1 MHGLLNRERK
11 QKGIVM
17 VKVLFFA
24 KLREDLGV
32 SSLDVKQLNNI
43 VTIAD
48 LVAFIVKE
56 QGGDF
61 AEHLASEQ
69 IVVSQNHEVVNRAAI
84 IRSGD
89 EIAFYPP
96 VTGG

>member
-1 MHGLLNRERK
+1 M
-11 QKGIVM
+11 I
-17 VKVLFFA
+17 KVLFFA

-32 SSLDVKQLNNI
+32 SGLDIAYSEQLA
-43 VTIAD
+43 TIAD
-48 LVAFIVKE
+48 LVAEISQE

-61 AEHLASEQ
+61 PELLDSEQ
-69 IVVSQNHEVVNRAAI
+69 LVISQNHEVVDRAAAI
-84 IRSGD
+84 NDGD

>member
-1 MHGLLNRERK
+1 M
-11 QKGIVM
+11 I
-17 VKVLFFA
+17 KVLFFA

-32 SSLDVKQLNNI
+32 SALDVTPAGGLK
-43 VTIAD
+43 TIAD
-48 LVAFIVKE
+48 LVSYVSKE

-61 AEHLASEQ
+61 AELLSSEQ
-69 IVVSQNHEVVNRAAI
+69 VVISQNHEVVDRAAI
-84 IRSGD
+84 VKDGD

>member
-1 MHGLLNRERK
+1 M
-11 QKGIVM
+11 I
-17 VKVLFFA
+17 KVLFFA

-32 SSLDVKQLNNI
+32 SSLDVTSSESI
-43 VTIAD
+43 STIAD
-48 LVAFIVKE
+48 LVDHISKE

-61 AEHLASEQ
+61 AELLSSEQ
-69 IVVSQNHEVVNRAAI
+69 IVLSQNHEVVDRTASI
-84 IRSGD
+84 KDGD